1 MKEINFSKELE
12 LKGYY
17 ERLENGLEVYLVPM
31 EKKDKYFIT
40 YATKFGSIATQF
52 TPYKEKSERTV
63 PNGVAHFLEHKMFEQ
78 EDGIDPFTFFS
89 ESGTDANASTN
100 FDLTR
105 YICYGTK
112 NFDKNLRYLIKY
124 VNSPYFTDENVE
136 KEKGIIAQEINM
148 YKDEAGYAIEDT
160 LRKNTYHS
168 DNHRVDIAG
177 EVRDIE
183 KITKEDLYLC
193 YDNFYQPQN
202 MFLLVV
208 GKFDVENV
216 KSVVDEVLRP
226 LKNKTGELP
235 KIKQEKEKKPV
246 KRESEVVPFN
256 ISIPKFMMSL
266 KCDWVRFDTKDE
278 VKLDLY
284 LNIILDL
291 VFGNS
296 STFKERVTN
305 NNLLTKFYF
314 DVETIKNYKTI
325 YLYAE
330 STHPSELIEEIKKE
344 FGSIEISLEDL
355 ERYKKVLIASTIKCA
370 DYVDAV
376 TVGFTDDISK
386 YGKIIGNPIE
396 ICKSLDIKELN
407 TVLKGIDFK
416 NRAVVTY
423 VPKNMPNLVKEE
435 VNE

>member
-1 MKEINFSKELE
+1 MKEINFSKELDLTYHYE
-12 LKGYY
+12 KLK
-17 ERLENGLEVYLVPM
+17 NGLEVYLVPM
-31 EKKDKYFIT
+31 DKKDKYFIT
-40 YATKFGSIATQF
+40 YATKFGSVATKF
-52 TPYKEKSERTV
+52 TPYKEKSERKV

-78 EDGIDPFTFFS
+78 EDGVDPFTFFS

-100 FDLTR
+100 FNLTR

-112 NFDKNLRYLIKY
+112 NFEKNLRYLIKY

-148 YKDEAGYAIEDT
+148 YKDEAEYAIEDT

-168 DNHRVDIAG
+168 DNHRIDIAG
-177 EVRDIE
+177 EISDIE
-183 KITKEDLYLC
+183 SITKEDLYLC

-202 MFLLVV
+202 MFLLIV
-208 GKFDVENV
+208 GKFDLENA
-216 KSVVDEVLRP
+216 KSIIDEVVRP

-235 KIKQEKEKKPV
+235 KIKYEKEKKPV

-256 ISIPKFMMSL
+256 ISIPKIMMSL
-266 KCDWVRFDTKDE
+266 KSERIRFDMKDE
-278 VKLDLY
+278 VKLDIY
-284 LNIILDL
+284 LNVILDL

-314 DVETIKNYKTI
+314 DIETVQNYKTI

-330 STHPSELIEEIKKE
+330 STKPSELIEEIKKE
-344 FGSIEISLEDL
+344 FLNIQIMEEDL
-355 ERYKKVLIASTIKCA
+355 ERYKKVLIASSIKSA

-376 TVGFTDDISK
+376 TINLTDDISK
-386 YGKIIGNPIE
+386 YNKVVENPI
-396 ICKSLDIKELN
+396 DIYRELNMKELN

-435 VNE
+435 Q

>member
-148 YKDEAGYAIEDT
+148 YKDEAGYAIEDIDENTSFFT
-160 LRKNTYHS
+160 LGVTSIQALKVLNKMRKTL
-168 DNHRVDIAG
+168 
-177 EVRDIE
+177 DIE
-183 KITKEDLYLC
+183 INPAVIFEYKCIADLAKYL
-193 YDNFYQPQN
+193 
-202 MFLLVV
+202 
-208 GKFDVENV
+208 
-216 KSVVDEVLRP
+216 
-226 LKNKTGELP
+226 
-235 KIKQEKEKKPV
+235 
-246 KRESEVVPFN
+246 ESC
-256 ISIPKFMMSL
+256 L
-266 KCDWVRFDTKDE
+266 
-278 VKLDLY
+278 
-284 LNIILDL
+284 
-291 VFGNS
+291 
-296 STFKERVTN
+296 
-305 NNLLTKFYF
+305 
-314 DVETIKNYKTI
+314 
-325 YLYAE
+325 
-330 STHPSELIEEIKKE
+330 
-344 FGSIEISLEDL
+344 
-355 ERYKKVLIASTIKCA
+355 
-370 DYVDAV
+370 
-376 TVGFTDDISK
+376 
-386 YGKIIGNPIE
+386 
-396 ICKSLDIKELN
+396 
-407 TVLKGIDFK
+407 
-416 NRAVVTY
+416 
-423 VPKNMPNLVKEE
+423 
-435 VNE
+435 